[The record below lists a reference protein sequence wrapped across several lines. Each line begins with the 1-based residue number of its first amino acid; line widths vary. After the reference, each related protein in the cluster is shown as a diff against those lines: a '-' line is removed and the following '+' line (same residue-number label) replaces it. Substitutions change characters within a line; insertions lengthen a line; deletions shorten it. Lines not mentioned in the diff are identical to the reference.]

1 VPTYRTGRWL
11 TALIKDVKLAVKN
24 GPYAIA

>member
-1 VPTYRTGRWL
+1 MMKRAQWL

-24 GPYAIA
+24 GPHAIA